1 MRPKERS
8 RILIL
13 LSGLIVLSLSL
24 IVYLSYFIIF
34 EAEAVKKHPAN
45 RRASI
50 VESEIQR
57 GSIYDC
63 NGEVLAY
70 SEGEPGNYTR
80 INNFPN
86 LYSHII
92 GYSHP
97 SLGKSGLE
105 SSYNDYLLNRNGNQ
119 TLKQMSNFLRD
130 DKKMGNNLVLTIDTR
145 VQSKARDLLSN
156 AAEKGS
162 IVLMNPKT
170 GEIYAMVSL
179 PDYNVMT
186 ISEDWDSINQS
197 KDGVLLN
204 RSISGAYPPGSTF
217 KIITAA
223 ALLENKDIKQSYLD
237 EGVQV
242 INGREFSNAGGKE
255 YGSVN
260 LKAAFSYSLNTY
272 FVSKGVELGQQKLGS
287 EADKFMFNQ
296 KIPFDLKVKNSI
308 FDYSKRMDNTKLAA
322 SSIGQGDVLATPLNM
337 AMVASAVANE
347 GKMQKPI
354 LVSRVEDPKGAT
366 IWENKKEVLK
376 ESLTPEIAEELKDLM
391 IAVVREGNGG
401 NASLRNY
408 QVAGKTGT
416 AENASG
422 KNHAW
427 FVGFAPAN
435 DPELAVAVII
445 EESGSTGGKAAAPV
459 ARDLILYAKNNLNFE
474 KSTIKD
480 DE

>member
-1 MRPKERS
+1 MKPKERS
-8 RILIL
+8 RVLIL
-13 LSGLIVLSLSL
+13 LSGLIILSLAL

-34 EAEAVKKHPAN
+34 EADVVKKHPAN

-50 VESEIQR
+50 LESEIQR
-57 GSIYDC
+57 GSIYDR

-70 SEGEPGNYTR
+70 SQGEPGNYTR

-86 LYSHII
+86 LYSHIV

-145 VQSKARDLLSN
+145 VQSKARDLLSE
-156 AAEKGS
+156 AADKGS
-162 IVLMNPKT
+162 VVLMNPKT

-186 ISEDWDSINQS
+186 VAEDWDTISQS
-197 KDGVLLN
+197 KDGILLN
-204 RSISGAYPPGSTF
+204 RSISGTYPPGSTF
-217 KIITAA
+217 KIITAS
-223 ALLENKDIKQSYLD
+223 ALLENTDIKQSYLD

-242 INGREFSNAGGKE
+242 INGREFSNAGKRE
-255 YGSVN
+255 YGEVN
-260 LKAAFSYSLNTY
+260 LKTAFANSLNTY
-272 FVSKGVELGQQKLGS
+272 FVSKGVELGQQKMGS
-287 EADKFMFNQ
+287 QADKFMFNQ
-296 KIPFDLKVKNSI
+296 KIPFDLRVRNSV
-308 FDYSKRMDNTKLAA
+308 FDYSKKMDDTKLAA

-337 AMVASAVANE
+337 AMVASAVAND
-347 GKMQKPI
+347 GNMQKPI

-366 IWENKKEVLK
+366 ILENKPEVLK
-376 ESLTPEIAEELKDLM
+376 ESLSKDIAEELKDLM
-391 IAVVREGNGG
+391 VAVVREGNGS

-416 AENASG
+416 AENSSG
-422 KNHAW
+422 KDHAW
-427 FVGFAPAN
+427 FVGFAPAD
-435 DPELAVAVII
+435 DPELAVAVIV
-445 EESGSTGGKAAAPV
+445 EQSGSTGGKAAAPV
-459 ARDLILYAKNNLNFE
+459 ARDLILYAKNNLDF
-474 KSTIKD
+474 SDIQD
-480 DE
+480 QDEE